1 MLDFNITWTDKFYM
15 YKLGLEKEEE
25 PETKLPTSAGS

>member
-1 MLDFNITWTDKFYM
+1 MLDFNITKTDKFQM
-15 YKLGLEKEEE
+15 YKLGLEKGEE